1 MYVFSGHCRAEAVL
15 PCCHVAEGLL
25 KFPDTFIGASFQLPL
40 TLVNTTP
47 VPATLICD
55 LIQQPEFDMM
65 VSRDAWAGAG
75 YTACPVQKIGA
86 NGEVS
91 TVGSKR
97 ASKRTSRRYR
107 SRVLYIEL
115 VLLAEVQQLEVNFMA
130 FPAMLIID
138 IHRSFTML

>member
-1 MYVFSGHCRAEAVL
+1 ML
-15 PCCHVAEGLL
+15 PSCHVAEGSLQ
-25 KFPDTFIGASFQLPL
+25 FPDTFIGASSQLPL

-55 LIQQPEFDMM
+55 LIQQPEFDIM

-86 NGEVS
+86 NGEIS

-97 ASKRTSRRYR
+97 ASKRGSRR
-107 SRVLYIEL
+107 
-115 VLLAEVQQLEVNFMA
+115 
-130 FPAMLIID
+130 
-138 IHRSFTML
+138 